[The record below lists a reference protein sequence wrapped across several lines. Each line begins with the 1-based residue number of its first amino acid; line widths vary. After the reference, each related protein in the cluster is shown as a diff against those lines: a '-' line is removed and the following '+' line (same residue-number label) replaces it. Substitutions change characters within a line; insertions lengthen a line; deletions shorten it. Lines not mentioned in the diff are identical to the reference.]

1 MTSTMGAKYSWLTVA
16 ALLPWMALAFL
27 HVISLDDYIVLVGLL
42 VTVFFSLPLTI
53 KILPRWT
60 SLAQRSLVM
69 LVGSNFF
76 LGLLLFSA

>member
-1 MTSTMGAKYSWLTVA
+1 MTSTMGVKYSWLTVA

-27 HVISLDDYIVLVGLL
+27 HVISLDDYMVLVGLL

>member
-27 HVISLDDYIVLVGLL
+27 HVISLDDYMVLVGLL

>member
-16 ALLPWMALAFL
+16 ALLPWLALAFL
-27 HVISLDDYIVLVGLL
+27 HVISLDDYMALVGLL